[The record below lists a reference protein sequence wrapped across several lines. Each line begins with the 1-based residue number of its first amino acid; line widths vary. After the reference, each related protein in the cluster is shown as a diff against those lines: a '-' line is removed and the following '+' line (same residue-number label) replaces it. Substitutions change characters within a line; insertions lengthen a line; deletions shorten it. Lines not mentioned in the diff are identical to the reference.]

1 MYKNIFIT
9 GGSGVLG
16 SSVIQEL
23 HDFSLYCLVHK
34 NPLKNNNVKIIFG
47 DIQHHQLGL
56 NDVEYKNL
64 CENIDLIIHMA
75 AITNFNMSYEK
86 VSSTNVA
93 GTMNLLQLAKDADV
107 PLYHIST
114 AYVHNFSN
122 GEAYVTQGN
131 GYEISKVEAEELIR
145 NSNIPFTIIRP
156 SIILGDSQTGE
167 IANQQGFHFM
177 AKLLLQNRIPI
188 IPGDADAKIDIVSQD
203 YVANVIS
210 TLVRKNH
217 IGGEFFVTLGEN
229 APTLEKAVSSIIN
242 YGNQIT
248 GQVLNM
254 PKIVSGEIFN
264 RLIKPVFIPK
274 LPMEY
279 RREIKMALY
288 MFKYINITGV
298 LPSSSDY
305 LEKEMGIN
313 KHKDINEVILNNI
326 KYLVQSEKI
335 EKLA

>member
-34 NPLKNNNVKIIFG
+34 NPLKNNNVKIIYG
-47 DIQHHQLGL
+47 DIQQHQLGL

-75 AITNFNMSYEK
+75 AITNFNMPYEK

-145 NSNIPFTIIRP
+145 NSNIPYTIIRP

-305 LEKEMGIN
+305 FEKEMGIN
-313 KHKDINEVILNNI
+313 KHKDINEVIFNNI